1 MRPHLARSGRF
12 ACLVGGSLWLVATG
26 ADAVS
31 PDAERVHVTYRA
43 PPECPGEEA
52 FLSDVRARIGRQW
65 EAAPGEAARAI
76 DVTVT
81 VTGLRSVGRIDF
93 VDSGGRHVSRTV
105 SGEKCADVVT
115 GIALVTAL
123 AIEARVPDVAEAEPT
138 EPLPNEPTPEAA
150 QPAPASAPVKKPAE
164 PPAAAKRVSAP
175 RSSAS
180 VTPVHVDLG
189 VAGAAISDVGPGPAF
204 GGRVVA
210 GLGWRKGPDVR
221 FGVEYLTATATLADH
236 GGVSV
241 ETYTLGGRLSACPFA
256 FPLGASARALPC
268 AGLAAGIAHAATRA
282 SAALAATGA
291 GNPPYVAPFA
301 ELRFDVAFS
310 KLFVEASGEVRFVV
324 DPPTYGLEPPHEP
337 LYRVPVVAAGGCL
350 GVGLRL

>member
-1 MRPHLARSGRF
+1 MRPLLVRSGRF
-12 ACLVGGSLWLVATG
+12 ACLVGGSLWLIATR
-26 ADAVS
+26 ADAAS
-31 PDAERVHVTYRA
+31 PETEKVRVTYRA
-43 PPECPGEEA
+43 PPECPGEET

-65 EAAPGEAARAI
+65 EAALGEPARAI
-76 DVTVT
+76 DVSVT

-93 VDSGGRHVSRTV
+93 IDGGGRHVSRMV
-105 SGEKCADVVT
+105 SGEKCADVVK

-123 AIEARVPDVAEAEPT
+123 AIEARVPDVAEAEPAAPPPS
-138 EPLPNEPTPEAA
+138 EPAPAAA
-150 QPAPASAPVKKPAE
+150 QPAPASAPVQKPAAL
-164 PPAAAKRVSAP
+164 PAAAEHASAP

-180 VTPVHVDLG
+180 ATPVHVDLG

-221 FGVEYLTATATLADH
+221 FGVEYLTAATTIA
-236 GGVSV
+236 GVSV
-241 ETYTLGGRLSACPFA
+241 QTYALGGRLSACPFA
-256 FPLGASARALPC
+256 FPLGGSARALPC
-268 AGLAAGIAHAATRA
+268 AGLAAGIAHAETRA
-282 SAALAATGA
+282 SAGLAATGS

-310 KLFVEASGEVRFVV
+310 KLFIEASAEVRFVV
-324 DPPTYGLEPPHEP
+324 DPPTYGLEPPHEQ